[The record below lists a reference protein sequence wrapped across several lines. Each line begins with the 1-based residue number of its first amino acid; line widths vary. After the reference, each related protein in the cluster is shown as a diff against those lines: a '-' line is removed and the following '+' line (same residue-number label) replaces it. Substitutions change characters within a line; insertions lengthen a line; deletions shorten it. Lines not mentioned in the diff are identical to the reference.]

1 MRRLTASLRWVAPG
15 VLVLFVA
22 VALLAPLIAP
32 YGLNEAAGDVW
43 EPMSVAH
50 PFGTDSLG
58 RDMLSRLIYGT
69 RITLLVAGSATLLA
83 FAVGTLLG
91 FLASAIGGI
100 VDAVLARIND
110 LLMSI
115 PTLILALVVLAIVPV
130 NLVTLVLVMASLDQT
145 RVFRLAR
152 SLSADIAVMDYIE
165 VARLRGDGLAWM
177 IWREILPNALAPMIA
192 EFGLRFA
199 FAILFLSALSFL
211 GLGVQ
216 PPYAD
221 WGSLV
226 RENKDGVIF
235 GVPAALIPGC
245 AIAILTLS
253 VNAIAD
259 RMIDHSA
266 RLRRDIDH
274 A

>member
-1 MRRLTASLRWVAPG
+1 MARASASTRIASGIIAVF
-15 VLVLFVA
+15 VTVA
-22 VALLAPLIAP
+22 VLAPLLAP
-32 YGLNEAAGDVW
+32 YGLNDAVGDPWEA
-43 EPMSVAH
+43 MSALH

-58 RDMLSRLIYGT
+58 RDMLSRLIYGA
-69 RITLLVAGSATLLA
+69 RITLVVAGSATVLS
-83 FAVGTLLG
+83 FTIGIVLG
-91 FLASAIGGI
+91 FAASALGGV
-100 VDAVLARIND
+100 VDTVLSRVND

-115 PTLILALVVLAIVPV
+115 PTLILALVVLAIVPT
-130 NLVTLVLVMASLDQT
+130 NLATLILVMATLDST

-165 VARLRGDGLAWM
+165 VARLRGDGLGWM
-177 IWREILPNALAPMIA
+177 MWREILPNAAAPMIA

-226 RENKDGVIF
+226 RENKDGIIF
-235 GVPAALIPGC
+235 GVPAALIPGL
-245 AIAILTLS
+245 AIAVLTLA

-259 RMIDHSA
+259 RAIDQSA